1 VVYTHSAIRQAHRF
15 FSYQINVKSI
25 FMNASFMNMVAK
37 DIVVLLRVA
46 MGWLFFYAGITKVLD
61 PEWSAAGYLANA
73 KTFSDFFAYLASP
86 ANIGWVNLANEWG
99 LTLLGISLLL
109 GLGVRVSSMLG
120 AALMML
126 YYLPLLE
133 FPRVGAH
140 SYIVD
145 DHIVYALVLIFFAAV
160 RAGRM
165 FGLDA
170 KIKKSPRIL

>member
-1 VVYTHSAIRQAHRF
+1 MVYTHSAIRQAHRF